1 MFVSGF
7 PFAMNER
14 EIEDRFAP
22 YGKVV
27 EVRLAREGRS
37 GRSRGFGFVA
47 LSSEEEVA
55 KAVEA
60 ENGAQWGGRA
70 VKIERARHVR

>member
-7 PFAMNER
+7 PFAMR
-14 EIEDRFAP
+14 EADISRKFEA

-27 EVRLAREGRS
+27 EVRLARENS

-47 LSSEEEVA
+47 LSSVEEVDR
-55 KAVEA
+55 AVAA
-60 ENGAQWGGRA
+60 ENGTDWDGRT
-70 VKIERARHVR
+70 VKVERAKSVR